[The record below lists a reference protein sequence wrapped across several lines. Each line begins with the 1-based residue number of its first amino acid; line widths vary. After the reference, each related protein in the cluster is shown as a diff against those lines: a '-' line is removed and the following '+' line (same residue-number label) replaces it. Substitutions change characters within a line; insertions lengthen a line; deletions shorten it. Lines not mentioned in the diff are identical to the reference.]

1 MKGEED
7 RMLIYCCLCKS
18 LKYRS
23 FMHGAC
29 LYLCISFFRL
39 SKQVGNKLCIGGF
52 LRVQVGEGL
61 EATAKGC
68 LAEEVAKVISS
79 A

>member
-1 MKGEED
+1 ME
-7 RMLIYCCLCKS
+7 LACIYV
-18 LKYRS
+18 
-23 FMHGAC
+23 FH
-29 LYLCISFFRL
+29 FFRL